1 MRSKFILLLAL
12 LMGIVTT
19 LLFYQYTKKIAVEKT
34 AAAKTIAIVVA
45 KEKIDKN
52 EQITAKK
59 LDDGPNAGKG
69 CSSAVLKEF

>member
-1 MRSKFILLLAL
+1 
-12 LMGIVTT
+12 MGIVTT

-59 LDDGPNAGKG
+59 LRWSKCRKRLFFRSP
-69 CSSAVLKEF
+69 